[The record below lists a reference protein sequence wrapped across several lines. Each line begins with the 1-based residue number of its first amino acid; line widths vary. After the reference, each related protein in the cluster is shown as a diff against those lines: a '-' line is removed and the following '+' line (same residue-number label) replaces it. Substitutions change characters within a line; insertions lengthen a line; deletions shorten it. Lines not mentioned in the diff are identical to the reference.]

1 MPISYTDQQIREKAV
16 HLGLIPDGADL
27 PRHLRGKVVAAMA
40 YGDAAER
47 QKAPEPQ
54 LAREIVIQPG
64 GSILIDG
71 EPFPWIVAAEH
82 MDIHLDPAPD
92 GLSTVR
98 LTLMASAVQ
107 VIRPEP
113 RPESEQ

>member
-16 HLGLIPDGADL
+16 SLGLIQDGADL
-27 PRHLRGKVVAAMA
+27 PRQLRGKVVAALA

-47 QKAPEPQ
+47 QQVPEPQ
-54 LAREIVIQPG
+54 LAQEIVIHG

-71 EPFPWIVAAEH
+71 EPFPWLVAAQP
-82 MDIHLDPAPD
+82 MDIGLNPD
-92 GLSTVR
+92 GVSTVR
-98 LTLMASAVQ
+98 LTLMAATVQ

-113 RPESEQ
+113 RPESE